1 MIDGGPEQAATSEE
15 IRMTKELSLAEMA
28 MLTAGATMWSTA
40 AVPEAGI
47 PSLSMADGPM
57 GVAGPRIDERDIS
70 LLTPS
75 PLALGASW
83 DTKLLQKVGR
93 LVGGEAIRRKVDL
106 MLAPNLNMARS
117 PLSGRAF
124 EYFSEDPLLCG
135 ALGAAWI
142 QGCQSVGTGAIAKH
156 LVCNDSETERD
167 KMNAVVDE
175 QTLREVYLLPFEMAA
190 EAGCAGMLTGY
201 NKVNGDWCAESA
213 PIVQRVAKDE
223 WKFGG
228 VFMSDWFGTHS
239 TVGSLTGGLDL
250 EMPGP
255 ARHLGA
261 RSGNAVNEG
270 TVPIAR
276 VRDAADRVAAAAR
289 RFGAAKGTPMADQE
303 ATELLIEAA
312 AAGFTLVRNEDAVL
326 PLDAQ
331 RFRRVAVIGP
341 NAIAPCFQ
349 GGTFAKIAV
358 KPDAVL
364 PLEAL
369 RARFGDAI
377 VAYEPGVDP
386 QPKLPRMPVRPA
398 RELDDG
404 CTKGMTVEYFD
415 NPDFAGQPVL
425 SETRDTN
432 SLTWFHG
439 VHPAGALQA
448 NAGTRASGWFTPSET
463 GQHLFY
469 VGGTG
474 ALLLLVDGAVVFR
487 RDEQLAPG
495 DVMGR
500 LKSGDADSVS
510 VALEQGTAVEVVVE
524 LRYTAARC
532 QGLWYGVRGPGG
544 ADAMLARAEQAARQA
559 DAVILVVGETS
570 DASVESKDRPDTCL
584 PAEQIALI
592 ERICAANPN
601 TVIVT
606 NVGHAFDTRW
616 EQQAK
621 AVLHCWYPGQEFGA
635 ALAQVLAGER
645 EPGGRMPVTIA
656 CEDRDYPALSL
667 QPDANGDLHYSD
679 GVQVGYRGLAAKG
692 ITPRQAIGSGFG
704 YTSFAFRGAK
714 VMAGADGGWD
724 LTVTLRNTGQRA
736 GAEVV
741 QVYRAQPELTLVG
754 FSKVSLQPGEERE
767 VCIHIARRRLQV
779 WRDGWTSLPG
789 AVQLQIG
796 RSSAELALEVQV
808 VPQ

>member
-1 MIDGGPEQAATSEE
+1 
-15 IRMTKELSLAEMA
+15 MTKELSMAEMA
-28 MLTAGATMWSTA
+28 MLTAGATMWTTP
-40 AVPEAGI
+40 AVPGAGI
-47 PSLSMADGPM
+47 PSLTMADGPM
-57 GVAGPRIDERDIS
+57 GVAGPRVDERDIS

-83 DTKLLQKVGR
+83 DAALVNRVGR
-93 LVGGEAIRRKVDL
+93 LVGGEAIRRDVDL

-142 QGCQSVGTGAIAKH
+142 HGCQSVGTGAVAKH
-156 LVCNDSETERD
+156 LVCNDSETARD
-167 KMNAVVDE
+167 QMNAVVDE

-190 EAGCAGMLTGY
+190 EADCAGMLTAY
-201 NKVNGDWCAESA
+201 NKINGAWCAEAA
-213 PIVQRVAKDE
+213 PIIGRVVKDD
-223 WKFGG
+223 WQFQG

-239 TVGSLTGGLDL
+239 TIGSLQGGLDL

-255 ARHLGA
+255 ARYLGA
-261 RSGNAVNEG
+261 RSAAAVADG
-270 TVPIAR
+270 MVPLER
-276 VRDAADRVAAAAR
+276 LQDAAERVANTAR
-289 RFGAAKGTPMADQE
+289 RFGAAKGTPMAADE
-303 ATELLIEAA
+303 ASELLTEAA
-312 AAGFTLVRNEDAVL
+312 AAGFTLVRNEGAIL
-326 PLDAQ
+326 PLDTA
-331 RFRRVAVIGP
+331 RWGRIAVIGP
-341 NAIAPCFQ
+341 NASAPCFQ

-358 KPDAVL
+358 KPDAQL
-364 PLEAL
+364 PLDAL

-377 VAYEPGVDP
+377 VSYEPGVDP
-386 QPKLPRMPVRPA
+386 QPKLPRMPVLPRRA
-398 RELDDG
+398 VGDG
-404 CTKGMTVEYFD
+404 CIKGMTLDYFD
-415 NPDFAGQPVL
+415 NADFAGSPVL

-439 VHPAGALQA
+439 VHAAGALQC
-448 NAGTRASGWFTPSET
+448 NAATRASGWFTPSET
-463 GQHLFY
+463 GEHLFY

-474 ALLLLVDGAVVFR
+474 ALRLLVDGEEVFR

-500 LKSGDADSVS
+500 LKSGDADSVGI
-510 VALEQGTAVEVVVE
+510 VLEQGRAVEVVVE

-544 ADAMLARAEQAARQA
+544 ADAMMARAEQAARQA
-559 DAVILVVGETS
+559 DAVILLVGETS
-570 DASVESKDRPDTCL
+570 DASVESKDRPDTWL

-592 ERICAANPN
+592 ERVCAANPN

-616 EQQAK
+616 EHQAK
-621 AVLHCWYPGQEFGA
+621 AVLHCWYPGEEFGN
-635 ALAQVLAGER
+635 ALAQVLAGDR

-667 QPDANGDLHYSD
+667 QPDANGDLYYSD
-679 GVQVGYRGLAAKG
+679 GVRVGYRGLAARG
-692 ITPRQAIGSGFG
+692 VSPRQAFGSGFG
-704 YTSFAFRGAK
+704 YTTFEFGDAR
-714 VMAGADGGWD
+714 VRAGADGGWD
-724 LTVTLRNTGQRA
+724 LTVSLRNTGQRA

-741 QVYRAQPELTLVG
+741 QAYRAQPELTLVG
-754 FSKVSLQPGEERE
+754 FSKVLLQPGEERE
-767 VCIHIARRRLQV
+767 VTIHVARRRLQV

-789 AVQLQIG
+789 PVDLQLG
-796 RSSAELALEVQV
+796 RSSADLPIAIQV
-808 VPQ
+808 NPR

>member
-1 MIDGGPEQAATSEE
+1 MS
-15 IRMTKELSLAEMA
+15 KELSLAEMA
-28 MLTAGATMWSTA
+28 MLTAGATMWTTP

-47 PSLSMADGPM
+47 PSLTMADGPM
-57 GVAGPRIDERDIS
+57 GVAGPRIDERDVS
-70 LLTPS
+70 LLTPA

-83 DTKLLQKVGR
+83 DAALVQQVGR
-93 LVGGEAIRRKVDL
+93 LVGGEAIRRGVDL

-142 QGCQSVGTGAIAKH
+142 DGCQSVGTGAVAKH

-167 KMNAVVDE
+167 RVNAVVNE

-190 EAGCAGMLTGY
+190 QANCAGMLTAY
-201 NKVNGDWCAESA
+201 NKVNGAWCAEA
-213 PIVQRVAKDE
+213 GPIVQRVAKDE
-223 WKFGG
+223 WQFPG

-239 TVGSLTGGLDL
+239 TIGSLQGGLDL

-261 RSGNAVNEG
+261 RSAAAVADG
-270 TVPIAR
+270 MVPLAR
-276 VRDAADRVAAAAR
+276 VQDAAARVANTAR
-289 RFGAAKGTPMADQE
+289 RFGAGKGEPMAASE
-303 ATELLIEAA
+303 ASELLIEAA
-312 AAGFTLVRNEDAVL
+312 AAGFTLVRNQDAIL
-326 PLDAQ
+326 PLDTT
-331 RFRRVAVIGP
+331 RLRRIAVIGP
-341 NAIAPCFQ
+341 NASAPCFQ

-358 KPDAVL
+358 KPDAQL
-364 PLEAL
+364 PLDAL

-377 VAYEPGVDP
+377 VSYEPGVDP
-386 QPKLPRMPVRPA
+386 QPKLPRMPVAPGR
-398 RELDDG
+398 LLGDG
-404 CTKGMTVEYFD
+404 CIKGMTLDYFD
-415 NPDFAGQPVL
+415 NAELAGTPVL

-439 VHPAGALQA
+439 VHAAGALQA
-448 NAGTRASGWFTPSET
+448 RAGTRASGWFTPSES
-463 GQHLFY
+463 GEHLFY

-474 ALLLLVDGAVVFR
+474 ALRLLVDGKEVFR
-487 RDEQLAPG
+487 RDEGLAPG

-500 LKSGDADSVS
+500 LKSGDADSVAI
-510 VALEQGTAVEVVVE
+510 VLEQGRAVQVVVE

-544 ADAMLARAEQAARQA
+544 AAALMARAEQSARQA

-570 DASVESKDRPDTCL
+570 DASVESKDRPDTSL
-584 PAEQIALI
+584 PAEQLALI
-592 ERICAANPN
+592 ERVCAANPN
-601 TVIVT
+601 TIVVT

-616 EQQAK
+616 EGQAK
-621 AVLHCWYPGQEFGA
+621 AVLHCWYPGEEFGN

-667 QPDANGDLHYSD
+667 QPDANGDLRYSD
-679 GVQVGYRGLAAKG
+679 GVRVGYRGLAANG
-692 ITPRQAIGSGFG
+692 VAPRQAFGAGFG
-704 YTSFAFRGAK
+704 YTTFEFSQAR
-714 VMAGADGGWD
+714 VREDVDGGWE

-754 FSKVSLQPGEERE
+754 FAKLVLQPGEQRE
-767 VCIHIARRRLQV
+767 VVIPVARRRLQV
-779 WRDGWTSLPG
+779 WRDGWTPLPG
-789 AVQLQIG
+789 PVDLQVG
-796 RSSAELALEVQV
+796 RSSADLPLAVQV
-808 VPQ
+808 FPR

>member
-1 MIDGGPEQAATSEE
+1 
-15 IRMTKELSLAEMA
+15 MTKELSRAEMA
-28 MLTAGATMWSTA
+28 MLTAGATMWTTP

-47 PSLSMADGPM
+47 PSLTMADGPM
-57 GVAGPRIDERDIS
+57 GVAGPRVDERDIS

-83 DTKLLQKVGR
+83 DAALIEKVGR
-93 LVGGEAIRRKVDL
+93 LVGGEAIRREVDL
-106 MLAPNLNMARS
+106 MLAPNLNLARS

-142 QGCQSVGTGAIAKH
+142 HGCQSVGTGAVAKH

-167 KMNAVVDE
+167 RMNAVVDE

-190 EAGCAGMLTGY
+190 DAGCAGMLTAY
-201 NKVNGDWCAESA
+201 NKINGAWCAEAA
-213 PIVQRVAKDE
+213 PVIQDVVKDE
-223 WKFGG
+223 WQFTG

-239 TVGSLTGGLDL
+239 TVGSLQGGLDL

-261 RSGNAVNEG
+261 RSAAAVADGMVAPE
-270 TVPIAR
+270 R
-276 VRDAADRVAAAAR
+276 LQDAAERVVATAR
-289 RFGAAKGTPMADQE
+289 RFGAAKGKPIASD
-303 ATELLIEAA
+303 AASELLLEAA
-312 AAGFTLVRNEDAVL
+312 AAGFTLVRNEDALL
-326 PLDAQ
+326 PLDTT
-331 RFRRVAVIGP
+331 RLRRIAVIGP
-341 NAIAPCFQ
+341 NASAPCFQ

-358 KPDAVL
+358 KPDAEL
-364 PLEAL
+364 PLDAL

-377 VAYEPGVDP
+377 VSYEPGVDP
-386 QPKLPRMPVRPA
+386 QPKLPRMQAAPGRA
-398 RELDDG
+398 LGDG
-404 CTKGMTVEYFD
+404 CIKGMTLDYFD
-415 NPDFAGQPVL
+415 NADLAGAPVL

-439 VHPAGALQA
+439 VHAAGALQCSA
-448 NAGTRASGWFTPSET
+448 ATRASGWFTPSET
-463 GQHLFY
+463 GEHLFY

-474 ALLLLVDGAVVFR
+474 ALRLLVDGEEVFR
-487 RDEQLAPG
+487 REEQLAPG

-500 LKSGDADSVS
+500 LKSGDADSIGIL
-510 VALEQGTAVEVVVE
+510 LEGGRAVQIVVE

-544 ADAMLARAEQAARQA
+544 AEAMMARAEQSARQA
-559 DAVILVVGETS
+559 DAVILIVGETS
-570 DASVESKDRPDTCL
+570 DASVESKDRPDTFL

-616 EQQAK
+616 ERKAR
-621 AVLHCWYPGQEFGA
+621 AVLHCWYPGEEFGN
-635 ALAQVLAGER
+635 ALAQVLAGDR

-679 GVQVGYRGLAAKG
+679 GVRVGYRGLAAKG
-692 ITPRQAIGSGFG
+692 VSPRQPFGGGFG
-704 YTSFAFRGAK
+704 YTSFEFGAARAL
-714 VMAGADGGWD
+714 AGADGGWD
-724 LTVTLRNTGQRA
+724 LTVTLRNTGKRA

-741 QVYRAQPELTLVG
+741 QVYRAQPELTLAG
-754 FSKVSLQPGEERE
+754 FAKVVLQPGEERE
-767 VCIHIARRRLQV
+767 VSIHIARRRLQV

-789 AVQLQIG
+789 PVDLQIG
-796 RSSAELALEVQV
+796 RSSADL
-808 VPQ
+808 PISIHIIPR